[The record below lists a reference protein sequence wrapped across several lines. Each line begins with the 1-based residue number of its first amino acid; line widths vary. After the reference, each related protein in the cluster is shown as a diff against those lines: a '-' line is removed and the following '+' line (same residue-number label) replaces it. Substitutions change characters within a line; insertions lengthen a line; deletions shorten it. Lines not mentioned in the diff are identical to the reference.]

1 MRVVVRTSLRGSNR
15 MQRAHSAQ
23 VLPGCGMAI
32 MAKAS
37 IAGRAKTRLC
47 PPLSFEQAA
56 ALNTAF
62 LQDAAANIVAA
73 GRRVPIRGYA
83 AYGPPGAQS
92 AAFFKSIMPASFGLI
107 EAWHACFGDSLHG
120 TIQEMLARGHE
131 SAVVVNADSPT
142 LPTSLLIE
150 AAEALARPGDRAVLG
165 PSSDGGY
172 YLLGLKRAYGRV
184 FEGIAWST
192 EEVAQQTLARAAE
205 IGLPVHTLPIW
216 YDVDDITSL
225 QRLFAEFTDGMDLM
239 DGLQRYA
246 AEHSRARI
254 RALLNDRKLAVVFS
268 AAPAREGPCIRQRQ
282 VLG

>member
-1 MRVVVRTSLRGSNR
+1 
-15 MQRAHSAQ
+15 
-23 VLPGCGMAI
+23 MAI

-56 ALNTAF
+56 AVNTAF

-73 GRRVPIRGYA
+73 GTRVPIRGYA

-92 AAFFKSIMPASFGLI
+92 AAFFQSIMPGSFGLI
-107 EAWHACFGDSLHG
+107 EAWHPCFGDSLHG
-120 TIQEMLARGHE
+120 AIKEILARGHE

-150 AAEALARPGDRAVLG
+150 AAQALARPGDRAVLG
-165 PSSDGGY
+165 PSIDGGY
-172 YLLGLKRAYGRV
+172 YLLGLKRAHRRM
-184 FEGIAWST
+184 FEDIAWST
-192 EEVAQQTLARAAE
+192 EQVAQQTLARAVE

-216 YDVDDITSL
+216 YDVDDMASL

>member
-1 MRVVVRTSLRGSNR
+1 MGTLLPAATMFAAASCRKAVLSAAACSKLSGGQRRVFARPAIDALAMMAMPQPGKTWAEWARCMRLEPRRLVRTSLRGSNR

-23 VLPGCGMAI
+23 VFPGCGMAI

-142 LPTSLLIE
+142 LP
-150 AAEALARPGDRAVLG
+150 
-165 PSSDGGY
+165 
-172 YLLGLKRAYGRV
+172 
-184 FEGIAWST
+184 
-192 EEVAQQTLARAAE
+192 
-205 IGLPVHTLPIW
+205 
-216 YDVDDITSL
+216 
-225 QRLFAEFTDGMDLM
+225 
-239 DGLQRYA
+239 
-246 AEHSRARI
+246 
-254 RALLNDRKLAVVFS
+254 
-268 AAPAREGPCIRQRQ
+268 
-282 VLG
+282 

>member
-1 MRVVVRTSLRGSNR
+1 MMSEFSRRTLLSTFAAASTGALLPQTLLAQNPAAPPAPRFGYEDVVR
-15 MQRAHSAQ
+15 RA
-23 VLPGCGMAI
+23 
-32 MAKAS
+32 
-37 IAGRAKTRLC
+37 RE
-47 PPLSFEQAA
+47 FAA
-56 ALNTAF
+56 APYDTTPPRLPEELEKLEEEIFGGNYRRETTE
-62 LQDAAANIVAA
+62 NIYDLK
-73 GRRVPIRGYA
+73 R
-83 AYGPPGAQS
+83 
-92 AAFFKSIMPASFGLI
+92 
-107 EAWHACFGDSLHG
+107 D
-120 TIQEMLARGHE
+120 
-131 SAVVVNADSPT
+131 
-142 LPTSLLIE
+142 
-150 AAEALARPGDRAVLG
+150 
-165 PSSDGGY
+165 
-172 YLLGLKRAYGRV
+172 LLGLKRAYRRV